1 MDKERIARI
10 LEMKK
15 EVDDLVLYLRTLP
28 YDSPKLKP
36 ILDGINEKYWIY
48 TDEVENLLRDL

>member
-1 MDKERIARI
+1 MDKERIERI
-10 LEMKK
+10 LKIKK
-15 EVDDLVLYLRTLP
+15 EVDNLVLDLRMLP

-48 TDEVENLLRDL
+48 TDQVENLLRDL